1 MKPASFEYH
10 APTTVDE
17 ALALLQANGPDCRV
31 LAGGQTLIPMMNFR
45 LASPPVIVD
54 LNRIPDLAY
63 IKDHGDAVCIGA
75 MTRQRTI
82 EFSTVVAD
90 KLPRAHGSHQAG
102 GSPADAFA
110 RNHRRFHRQCRP
122 GGRTSDGAAG
132 PRWRRGRARAQGPT
146 HALPHPIFFR
156 TP

>member
-63 IKDHGDAVCIGA
+63 IKDQGDAVCIGA

-90 KLPRAHGSHQAG
+90 KLPVLTAAIKLVGHLPTRSRGPSAVP
-102 GSPADAFA
+102 SPTPTRPQNF
-110 RNHRRFHRQCRP
+110 RWCCRSSMAP
-122 GGRTSDGAAG
+122 WSCAG
-132 PRWRRGRARAQGPT
+132 PGANA
-146 HALPHPIFFR
+146 ALPHPIFFR
-156 TP
+156 AP

>member
-63 IKDHGDAVCIGA
+63 IKDQGDAVCIGA
-75 MTRQRTI
+75 MTDV
-82 EFSTVVAD
+82 ST
-90 KLPRAHGSHQAG
+90 
-102 GSPADAFA
+102 
-110 RNHRRFHRQCRP
+110 
-122 GGRTSDGAAG
+122 T
-132 PRWRRGRARAQGPT
+132 
-146 HALPHPIFFR
+146 
-156 TP
+156 